1 LFVVHK
7 SFPQLTTIDHD
18 LYIDYNLIITLVKSQ
33 GCGKLLHF
41 KNMKKQKLPLEKT
54 HNIKEIISKYKSGW
68 YTVRELAIDYGI
80 SYTSLRRLLIKLKV
94 KKLKI

>member
-1 LFVVHK
+1 MFVVHK

-54 HNIKEIISKYKSGW
+54 HNIKEIISDIRLYKQPIEDFVTAEDIGAYDIIFNW
-68 YTVRELAIDYGI
+68 ILF
-80 SYTSLRRLLIKLKV
+80 
-94 KKLKI
+94 